1 MSLRNDREDTRAQR
15 ERLDQ
20 AKADLAQALE
30 DLAQES
36 KIQAKAARSRWNT
49 LNILDVYAA
58 VRAVERAEQD
68 VDIAT
73 HDLATARGE
82 DA

>member
-1 MSLRNDREDTRAQR
+1 MPLRNDREDTSAQQ
-15 ERLDQ
+15 ERLRV
-20 AKADLAQALE
+20 ARVELAQAL
-30 DLAQES
+30 DSLAAEA
-36 KIQAKAARSRWNT
+36 KIAARVARSKAGQPD
-49 LNILDVYAA
+49 LPAVYAES
-58 VRAVERAEQD
+58 RNVERAEQD